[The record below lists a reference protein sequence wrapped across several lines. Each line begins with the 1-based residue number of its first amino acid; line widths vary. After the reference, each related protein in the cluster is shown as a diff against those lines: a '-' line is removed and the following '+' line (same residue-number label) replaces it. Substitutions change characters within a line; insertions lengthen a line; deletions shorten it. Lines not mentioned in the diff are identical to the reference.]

1 MQNYLFFTKKRNLSA
16 KKFFFFDSNLKIL
29 PSMIVCLSVSNL
41 KIDFYRLRIC
51 SLIHYQL
58 VEYLLL
64 ISNVIQ
70 KILIILFLCMWIF

>member
-1 MQNYLFFTKKRNLSA
+1 
-16 KKFFFFDSNLKIL
+16 
-29 PSMIVCLSVSNL
+29 MIVCLSVSNL

-70 KILIILFLCMWIF
+70 KILIILFLFLCMWIF